1 MVPNAA
7 QSNSLPWNMAHKN
20 RWCIYEKMVIVH
32 RFANVYQRG
41 IVRHRPSGQTLQ
53 WGTLLREFSAG
64 LKSQASQPAAGF
76 LFSSWYILI
85 LSKPVSR
92 PRVLAQTL
100 VPNKRIFRRWSH
112 QRANHIFWDAF
123 FNQQPATK
131 GASFVPRCQNK
142 SHWLVDFHGYVH
154 AEIPNSIISIFVGYI
169 NPKWCW

>member
-1 MVPNAA
+1 MGYINHLPMVHGVYKAIYLWFMGFI
-7 QSNSLPWNMAHKN
+7 SHLPVFMGFINHLPVFMGYIN
-20 RWCIYEKMVIVH
+20 RLPMD
-32 RFANVYQRG
+32 
-41 IVRHRPSGQTLQ
+41 
-53 WGTLLREFSAG
+53 
-64 LKSQASQPAAGF
+64 
-76 LFSSWYILI
+76 
-85 LSKPVSR
+85 
-92 PRVLAQTL
+92 
-100 VPNKRIFRRWSH
+100 